1 MNSKTNRY
9 LLIENFKIFLTR
21 TIIPSII
28 ASFSLAIYCLIKYE
42 HNIFSFISLIVS
54 LLCFLL
60 ALIIFS
66 YSKRKVHIIWG
77 FFNISVF
84 VWSIGCFLIGI
95 SGKNYT
101 NAIFSWKLFV
111 LGITFIP
118 VLFYHFVSEYC
129 NVRFKRFL
137 VFCYVQSIVFLTINL
152 FSDLLVNTLV
162 FRFSEFYYLKANFLY
177 SLYFLIW
184 LFIVFVS
191 FLDLYKYYKT
201 SVGLK
206 KVQSG
211 YIFYGMLIGFLGGTT
226 TAPQAWNI
234 NIYPAGHFLTGIYV
248 AISTYAIFK
257 YKLVDIKIAIT
268 RTGIFVTVYSLVLGI
283 PFIAAHFLRYYF
295 IGLLGDNWWIGP
307 LILSTFLATT
317 GPFIYLY
324 IQRKA
329 EDRLLREQRRYQQT
343 LRRASSGMT
352 RIRNLKKLLNLIVH
366 IVTRTVHIKHSSIY
380 LLDSQDDKYTLQA
393 YRDKR
398 KARPSFAIEAN
409 SDLIETLKRDREP
422 IVHEEIKQRAQDYND
437 TLLFNIQKQLEL
449 LDASV
454 IVPSFVEENLL
465 GFIVLGEKVSEQ
477 LYSQDDLVVFS
488 VLANQSALAIENA
501 QFYEDIKETQTQLFQ
516 AEKMAT
522 IGTMADG
529 LSHQI
534 NNRFHTLGM
543 IAADSMDA
551 LNSINE
557 KSSPKEIKE
566 IFSQI
571 HHALERVKENVKQG
585 GEVVHGLLKYSRRGE
600 PGFEAIELDR
610 LVNVSLEMVQ
620 YKVKLSQIDLVRD
633 YSKDIPKIKGNLV
646 QLQEVFFNLI
656 DNAYDSIVE
665 RKNGLKEPGYR
676 GNVTIQAI
684 SRDSEIEIRF
694 IDNGMGVK
702 DVDTQRLFTPF
713 FTTKTSS
720 RKGTGLGL
728 YVIQKIVVDN
738 HKGKIDF
745 KSEYKTGTMFTIE
758 LPVAKD

>member
-1 MNSKTNRY
+1 MLGLNAFTFAGLLLGSTSFGLAFICIKFGKSKLHKIWALFNISVGLWGFGAFLIGKSSNMESALINWKLAHIGGIFIPVCFYHTISSFCNLHRKVLIRFAYAQGLFFLLLLTTNLFIDKVEYVFGSFYYTRSIGFFY
-9 LLIENFKIFLTR
+9 PLFFIIWIGLVIGGHYELIKYYRKAPVIKRNQILYFFLGMLTGFLGGVTNFLPMFRINMYPYGNF
-21 TIIPSII
+21 TIP
-28 ASFSLAIYCLIKYE
+28 IYCLI
-42 HNIFSFISLIVS
+42 V
-54 LLCFLL
+54 
-60 ALIIFS
+60 
-66 YSKRKVHIIWG
+66 
-77 FFNISVF
+77 
-84 VWSIGCFLIGI
+84 
-95 SGKNYT
+95 
-101 NAIFSWKLFV
+101 
-111 LGITFIP
+111 
-118 VLFYHFVSEYC
+118 
-129 NVRFKRFL
+129 
-137 VFCYVQSIVFLTINL
+137 
-152 FSDLLVNTLV
+152 
-162 FRFSEFYYLKANFLY
+162 
-177 SLYFLIW
+177 
-184 LFIVFVS
+184 
-191 FLDLYKYYKT
+191 
-201 SVGLK
+201 
-206 KVQSG
+206 
-211 YIFYGMLIGFLGGTT
+211 
-226 TAPQAWNI
+226 
-234 NIYPAGHFLTGIYV
+234 
-248 AISTYAIFK
+248 TYAILR
-257 YKLVDIKIAIT
+257 YRLMDISIAIT

-307 LILSTFLATT
+307 LILSTSLATT

-343 LRRASSGMT
+343 LRRASAGMT

-380 LLDSQDDKYTLQA
+380 LLDPQDSRYTLQA

-409 SDLIETLKRDREP
+409 SDLIDTLKRDREP
-422 IVHEEIKQRAQDYND
+422 IVYEEIKQRAQDYSD
-437 TLLFNIQKQLEL
+437 SLLFSIQKQLEL

-454 IVPSFVEENLL
+454 VVPSFAEENLL
-465 GFIVLGEKVSEQ
+465 GFIVLGEKASGQ

-534 NNRFHTLGM
+534 NNRFHALGM
-543 IAADSMDA
+543 IAADSWDA

-557 KSSPKEIKE
+557 NSPPKEIHE

-571 HHALERVKENVKQG
+571 RHALERVKENVKQG
-585 GEVVHGLLKYSRRGE
+585 GEVVHGILKYSRKGE
-600 PGFEAIELDR
+600 VGFEAIELDR
-610 LVNVSLEMVQ
+610 LINVSLEMVQ

-676 GNVTIQAI
+676 GNVTIQAV

-694 IDNGMGVK
+694 IDNGMGIRDA
-702 DVDTQRLFTPF
+702 DVQRLFTPF

-728 YVIQKIVVDN
+728 YVIQKI
-738 HKGKIDF
+738 I
-745 KSEYKTGTMFTIE
+745 
-758 LPVAKD
+758 